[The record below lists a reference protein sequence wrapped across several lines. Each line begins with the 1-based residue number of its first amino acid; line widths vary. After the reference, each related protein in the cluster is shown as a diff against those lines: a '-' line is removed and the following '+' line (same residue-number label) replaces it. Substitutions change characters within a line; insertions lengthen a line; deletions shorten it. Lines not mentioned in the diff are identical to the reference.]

1 MFNTHSIVHH
11 FVAALRSVGIGEEK
25 IKKMSTDLVST
36 LASAQQ
42 DATLVAQLRGIER
55 AWSIQGSRIGVLIA
69 RGEHRA
75 WQARLVDVQT
85 MTDVVGMTVEHDDLA
100 AAVNAL
106 WAMTNTPRAHDSGN
120 DPAAAA
126 ALR

>member
-1 MFNTHSIVHH
+1 MFNANSIVHK
-11 FVAALRSVGIGEEK
+11 FVAALRSEGIGEEK
-25 IKKMSTDLVST
+25 IKKKSADLVST

-55 AWSIQGSRIGVLIA
+55 AWSTQGGRIGVLIA

-75 WQARLVDVQT
+75 WQARLVDAQK